1 MEIRTLIDHLQE
13 IFYTLEKN
21 KLRTVLTGLT
31 VSWGI
36 FMLILL
42 LGSGYGLENGVH
54 NAFQEDAANSI
65 WIRPG
70 QTSIPYKGLNQGR
83 HVILQNPDTEE
94 LQKKISQKE
103 FLSGRFYLGNDT
115 IVRFKQKFGKFQVI
129 GVQPDYMKIEH
140 AIAVQGRPLNQ
151 LDEKRVGKVAVI
163 GIEVK
168 KELFKNQT
176 PVNKYILIK
185 GVPFHIVGVFDDP
198 QDRWNLDRI
207 YIPMT
212 TMQKV
217 FNKND
222 RVHNIAMTIHAKDEA
237 NARVVE
243 NEIREILAK
252 RHRFSIKDNRAL
264 FTHNTLIEYTKLMDL
279 FANIRVF
286 IWIIGIGSIVA
297 GIVSISNIM
306 LITVKERTREIGI
319 RKALGATPRSV
330 ILMILAESVMI
341 TFGFGYFGLV
351 GGIGVLEIM
360 GKLITS
366 VAYFKNPQINIT
378 VAFGALMVLVISGAL
393 AGIFPARHAATIRP
407 AEALRDE

>member
-1 MEIRTLIDHLQE
+1 MEVRTLIDHLQE

-70 QTSIPYKGLNQGR
+70 QTSIQYKGLSQGR
-83 HVILQNPDTEE
+83 QIILKNPDGVALEN
-94 LQKKISQKE
+94 KIPEKE
-103 FLSGRFYLGNDT
+103 FLSTRSYLGSDT
-115 IVRFKQKFGKFQVI
+115 IVRFNQKFGKFQVI
-129 GVQPDYMKIEH
+129 GVQPDYMDIEH
-140 AIAVQGRPLNQ
+140 AIAIKGRSLNE
-151 LDEKRVGKVAVI
+151 LDEKRVRKVAVI
-163 GIEVK
+163 GIEVE
-168 KELFKNQT
+168 KELFKNNN
-176 PVNKYILIK
+176 PINKYILIK

-198 QDRWNLDRI
+198 QDRWSLDRVF
-207 YIPMT
+207 IPMT

-217 FNKND
+217 FDKSD
-222 RVHNIAMTIHAKDEA
+222 RVHNIAMTIHATNEKKA
-237 NARVVE
+237 IAVE
-243 NEIREILAK
+243 NEIRDILAK
-252 RHRFSIKDNRAL
+252 RHRFSTKDKRAL

-330 ILMILAESVMI
+330 ILMILIESVMI

-360 GKLITS
+360 GKVITS
-366 VAYFKNPQINIT
+366 VEYFKNPQINIS

-393 AGIFPARHAATIRP
+393 AGIFPARHAANIRP